1 VRVAVASLG
10 CKLSACEAEAT
21 LSAFVEAGYEPVGFG
36 EAAEVCVVHTCTVT
50 GRADYRSRN
59 LLRRAAAVVTSGG
72 RVVAAGCYAV
82 TDPDVLER
90 IPGVTDV
97 VPLAGT
103 ALLQVVEG
111 GNIDEDRWPDP
122 AGGFLHH
129 TRAFLKVQDG
139 CDGACTYCKVR
150 LARGKARSR
159 PIDDAQ
165 VALESLITA
174 GHREVVLT
182 GVHLGAW
189 GTESGHRLTDL
200 LGALLETPGL
210 ERLRLTSIEPDE
222 LTRGLVDCIAA
233 SEGRIAPHLHVPLQS
248 GSDDVLKRMNRPYTA
263 ARALENI
270 GYAKEKIP
278 RLGLGFDV
286 MVGFPGET
294 ESDFARTLEAI
305 RKSGANYLHVFSF
318 APRPGTLAENFPD
331 RVPPLVKKERSR
343 TLRAL
348 SAELAHCFAEGNVGA
363 RVRLLVERR
372 RGPSGKQT
380 GVTGNYLRG
389 ELVDAPENLGGR
401 MVSGE
406 VVGLHP
412 DPELARP
419 DHGPAT
425 VMVKCL
431 GIVP

>member
-1 VRVAVASLG
+1 MRVAVASLG

-21 LSAFVEAGYEPVGFG
+21 LSAFVGAGYTPVEFG

-59 LLRRAAAVVTSGG
+59 LLRRAAGVVAPGG

-82 TDPDVLER
+82 TDPDVLAR
-90 IPGVTDV
+90 VPGVTDV
-97 VPLAGT
+97 THLAGA
-103 ALLQVVEG
+103 ALLRAVEG
-111 GNIDEDRWPDP
+111 GMVEENRWPET
-122 AGGFLHH
+122 AGGFLRH

-150 LARGKARSR
+150 LARGEARSR
-159 PIDDAQ
+159 LIADAKA
-165 VALESLITA
+165 ALERLVA
-174 GHREVVLT
+174 VGHREVVLT

-189 GTESGHRLTDL
+189 GADAGQKLTDL

-222 LTRGLVDCIAA
+222 LSAGLVNLIAA
-233 SEGRIAPHLHVPLQS
+233 SDGRIAPHLHVPLQS
-248 GSDDVLKRMNRPYTA
+248 GSDGVLARMNRPYTA

-270 GYAKEKIP
+270 CFAKGRIP

-294 ESDFARTLEAI
+294 EADFARTV
-305 RKSGANYLHVFSF
+305 GAVEKTAGYLHVFSF
-318 APRPGTLAENFPD
+318 SPRPGTAAEGFSD

-343 TLRAL
+343 VLRAL
-348 SAELAHCFAEGNVGA
+348 SAELAFNFAGENMGT

-372 RGPSGKQT
+372 RSDSGAQT

-389 ELVDAPENLGGR
+389 ELLDAPEGLGGR
-401 MVSGE
+401 MISGE
-406 VVGLHP
+406 VVGLNP
-412 DPELARP
+412 DPVLARP

-425 VMVKCL
+425 VLVRYL
-431 GIVP
+431 EVAP

>member
-21 LSAFVEAGYEPVGFG
+21 LSAFVGAGYTPVGFG
-36 EAAEVCVVHTCTVT
+36 EHAEVCVVHTCTVT

-59 LLRRAAAVVTSGG
+59 LLRRAAGVVVPGG

-82 TDPDVLER
+82 TDPDVLAS

-97 VPLAGT
+97 TPLAG
-103 ALLQVVEG
+103 ASLLRTVEG
-111 GNIDEDRWPDP
+111 GMVEESRWPETV
-122 AGGFLHH
+122 GGFLRH

-150 LARGKARSR
+150 LARGEARSR
-159 PIDDAQ
+159 PVDDAKS
-165 VALESLITA
+165 ALEMLVAA

-189 GTESGHRLTDL
+189 GIESGQKLTDL
-200 LGALLETPGL
+200 LGALLEMPGL

-222 LTRGLVDCIAA
+222 LTRELVDFIAG
-233 SEGRIAPHLHVPLQS
+233 SEGGIAPHLHVPIQS
-248 GSDDVLKRMNRPYTA
+248 GSDDVLKRMNRPYTV

-270 GYAKEKIP
+270 RYAKGRIP

-294 ESDFARTLEAI
+294 EADFAQTV
-305 RKSGANYLHVFSF
+305 GAVEKTAGYLHVFSF
-318 APRPGTLAENFPD
+318 SPRPGTAAEVFPD

-343 TLRAL
+343 ILRSL
-348 SAELAHCFAEGNVGA
+348 SAELAYNFAEGNIGA

-372 RGPSGKQT
+372 KGSTGKQV

-389 ELVDAPENLGGR
+389 ELLEAPENLGGR
-401 MVSGE
+401 IVSGE

-412 DPELARP
+412 DPALARP

-425 VMVKCL
+425 VFVRYQEV
-431 GIVP
+431 VP